1 MTDYLGLLKQW
12 KAINDL
18 VIKITDSKARKYY
31 HDALLLRAIN
41 EWGFNPENVGKAV
54 NVVPELTES
63 DKEIL
68 NAIKAAIEYKVDIL
82 PRTDVFGTMLQFV
95 RCGGEYGDIP
105 KNIQCDAL
113 RTAYQKAK
121 DRIHADMLLAAD
133 YVINKGAYNDRKN

>member
-1 MTDYLGLLKQW
+1 MTDYLGLLKRW

-68 NAIKAAIEYKVDIL
+68 NAINAAIEYKVDVL

-95 RCGGEYGDIP
+95 RCGGEYEDIP

-113 RTAYQKAK
+113 RAAYQKAK

-133 YVINKGAYNDRKN
+133 YVINKG